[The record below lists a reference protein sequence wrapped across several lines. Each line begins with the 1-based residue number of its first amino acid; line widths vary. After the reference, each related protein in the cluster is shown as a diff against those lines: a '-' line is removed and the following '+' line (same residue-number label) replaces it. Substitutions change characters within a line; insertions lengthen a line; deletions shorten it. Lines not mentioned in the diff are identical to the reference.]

1 MCYKQS
7 PSRIAIFKEVKTKEE
22 KKKELNILKDKF
34 SRSKIVIFT
43 SFAREGEKGLNVS
56 EMKALKNDLRV
67 IDSEYVVGKKTL
79 INRLL
84 AEKNS
89 NVDVFKYPGS
99 IGLVFGY
106 GEESAVVKSVYN
118 FTKKN
123 SILKFFGALWSG
135 KFVDYK
141 DLVELAKLPSRE
153 ILIARLLGMLKYPL
167 SALANAL
174 NQIAQKQG
182 QEAEA
187 SVSNASQ

>member
-1 MCYKQS
+1 M
-7 PSRIAIFKEVKTKEE
+7 KTKEE